1 MVARQRGFPRS
12 QPPLTAKP
20 IDKAAIG
27 DRDQP
32 RAEGPRRIVSLPHG
46 VDGQQNVLH
55 RVLSVARVTMPRCGK
70 ETQIRRH
77 FLKEAAIGAAVA
89 ILGASH
95 QDRPFEV
102 AGGGRRPIWT
112 RLATA
117 WTMSAG

>member
-27 DRDQP
+27 NRDQP
-32 RAEGPRRIVSLPHG
+32 RAEGPRRIVSLSHG

-70 ETQIRRH
+70 GTQIRRH
-77 FLKEAAIGAAVA
+77 FLKEAAIGTAVA
-89 ILGASH
+89 VLGAGH
-95 QDRPFEV
+95 QYRPFEIAV
-102 AGGGRRPIWT
+102 RW
-112 RLATA
+112 RLPTSTGFPTA
-117 WTMSAG
+117 WSTSTS